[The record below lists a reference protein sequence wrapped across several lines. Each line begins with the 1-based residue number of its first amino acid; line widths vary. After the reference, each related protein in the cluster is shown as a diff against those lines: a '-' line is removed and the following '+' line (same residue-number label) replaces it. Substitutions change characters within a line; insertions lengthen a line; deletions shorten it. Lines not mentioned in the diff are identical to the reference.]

1 MINQTLYNLQQNHE
15 GKIVGDAIINCLEQR
30 DKYVNF
36 RNFLL
41 CNISTLRKA
50 MNENKDPNETIE
62 KLKVTY
68 DENMEKKDKEIKER
82 LERTAEVNKEILLAK
97 EEQEQQKRD
106 KQRERKRNKKKKRK
120 KKKVIQKAARDYIEA
135 QKIVYALT
143 KFLKEKNKDTGFRDF
158 ILFNIDKVVKMKEKG
173 LSPSKTWDE
182 LEKLY
187 IQNKNKE
194 QEAINNG
201 RYLVL
206 MEEIEKE
213 IEEEKKEK
221 RKRRR
226 LERKERKKTREN
238 FIRLAKKYNIKIRV

>member
-1 MINQTLYNLQQNHE
+1 MINQTLYNLQKNHE
-15 GKIVGDAIINCLEQR
+15 AKQVANVIIDCLEKR
-30 DKYVNF
+30 DRDVGF
-36 RNFLL
+36 RDYLL
-41 CNISTLRKA
+41 CNIPTLRKA
-50 MNENKDPNETIE
+50 MNENKDPNETVE

-68 DENMEKKDKEIKER
+68 DENMEKKNKEIKER
-82 LERTAEVNKEILLAK
+82 LERIAEVNKEILLAK
-97 EEQEQQKRD
+97 EEQEKQKRD
-106 KQRERKRNKKKKRK
+106 KQRERKRNKKKRRK

-143 KFLKEKNKDTGFRDF
+143 KYLKEKNKDTDFRDF

-182 LEKLY
+182 LERLY
-187 IQNKNKE
+187 IQRKNKE
-194 QEAINNG
+194 QEAIKNG

-213 IEEEKKEK
+213 IEEEQNEK

-226 LERKERKKTREN
+226 LEKKQRKKTREN
-238 FIRLAKKYNIKIRV
+238 FIRLAKEYNIKIRV

>member
-15 GKIVGDAIINCLEQR
+15 AKIVGDAIINCLEQR
-30 DKYVNF
+30 DKDVNF

-50 MNENKDPNETIE
+50 MHENKDPNETIE
-62 KLKVTY
+62 ELKVTY
-68 DENMEKKDKEIKER
+68 NENMEKKNKEIKER
-82 LERTAEVNKEILLAK
+82 LERIAEVNKEIFLAK
-97 EEQEQQKRD
+97 EEQEQQIRD
-106 KQRERKRNKKKKRK
+106 KQRERKRNKKKRRK
-120 KKKVIQKAARDYIEA
+120 KKKIIQKVSRNHVEA
-135 QKIVYALT
+135 QKIVSVLT
-143 KFLKEKNKDTGFRDF
+143 NYLRENNKSTDFRDF
-158 ILFNIDKVVKMKEKG
+158 VLFNIDKVVKMKEKG
-173 LSPSKTWDE
+173 LSPTKTMYE
-182 LEKLY
+182 LEQLY
-187 IQNKNKE
+187 IRSKNKE

>member
-1 MINQTLYNLQQNHE
+1 MINKTLYNLQKNHE
-15 GKIVGDAIINCLEQR
+15 AKKIANGIVDFLEKR
-30 DKYVNF
+30 DKDVGF
-36 RNFLL
+36 RNYLIS
-41 CNISTLRKA
+41 NIPTLRKA
-50 MNENKDPNETIE
+50 MNEKKDSNETME

-68 DENMEKKDKEIKER
+68 HENMEKKNKEIKER
-82 LERTAEVNKEILLAK
+82 EERIAEVNKESFLA
-97 EEQEQQKRD
+97 EEEEEEQKRD

-143 KFLKEKNKDTGFRDF
+143 KYLKEKNKDTDFRDF

-182 LEKLY
+182 LERLY
-187 IQNKNKE
+187 IQRKNKE
-194 QEAINNG
+194 QEAIKNG

-213 IEEEKKEK
+213 IEEEQKEK

-226 LERKERKKTREN
+226 LERKQRKKTREN
-238 FIRLAKKYNIKIRV
+238 FIRLGEKYNIKIRL